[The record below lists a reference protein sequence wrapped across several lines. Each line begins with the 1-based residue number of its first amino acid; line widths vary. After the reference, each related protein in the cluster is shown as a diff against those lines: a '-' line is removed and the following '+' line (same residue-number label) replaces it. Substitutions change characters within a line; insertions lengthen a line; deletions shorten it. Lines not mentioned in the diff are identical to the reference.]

1 MKSTTLN
8 RERPSPAR
16 VSAGAPERIL
26 LAHGSG
32 GRLTQELVRSLFLP
46 AFENPQLAAL
56 SDAAVLPELP
66 AGARPV
72 LTTDAFVVDPP
83 IFPGGDVGYLSVCGT
98 VNDLS
103 VAGAQ
108 PLHLT
113 WALVLEEGAAG
124 DLIRRCV
131 EGARR
136 AAAEAGVAIV
146 AGDTKVVPRGKGDR
160 IYITTAGLGIM
171 PPGRAVGDG
180 CIQPGDALLVSG
192 PVGDHGATIMACRHE
207 LSGPGLR
214 SDCAPLNGLTEALFG
229 AGVDVRA
236 MHDPT
241 RGGVV
246 TTCHEVAQRTGLRI
260 VLEESALPV
269 RPEVL
274 AVCEVLG
281 LDPLAAPC
289 EGRALIW
296 VPEHDARRALAAL
309 QARPDGLGAAR
320 IGRMTAASAGQA
332 PVAIVNALG
341 VERPLDLLS
350 GAGLPRIC

>member
-1 MKSTTLN
+1 LRNTALDHDQT
-8 RERPSPAR
+8 A
-16 VSAGAPERIL
+16 VGIAAAQTPERIL

-66 AGARPV
+66 AGSRPV

-103 VAGAQ
+103 VSGAR

-113 WALVLEEGAAG
+113 WALVLEEGAEG
-124 DLIRRCV
+124 ELIRRCV
-131 EGARR
+131 EGAQR

-171 PPGRAVGDG
+171 PPGRAVGDAR
-180 CIQPGDALLVSG
+180 IAPGDALLVSG

-207 LSGPGLR
+207 LSGAGLR
-214 SDCAPLNGLTEALFG
+214 SDCAPLNGLTEALFS
-229 AGVDVRA
+229 AGIDVHS

-260 VLEESALPV
+260 VLRESELPV
-269 RPEVL
+269 RPQVL

-281 LDPLAAPC
+281 LDPLAVPC

-296 VPEHDARRALAAL
+296 VPEGEVQRALAVL
-309 QARPDGLGAAR
+309 HARPDGRDAAC
-320 IGRMTAASAGQA
+320 IGRMTAGGASRA
-332 PVAIVNALG
+332 PVVLVNALG